1 MLIVGIQED
10 PVSTEGDQLNVIVTR
25 GLIEP
30 SIPVFVTVTTRRIPF
45 NPDDIPH
52 FRLASED
59 GRSSP

>member
-30 SIPVFVTVTTRRIPF
+30 SIPVFVTVTTRLIRF
-45 NPDDIPH
+45 YPDAQPD
-52 FRLASED
+52 FSLASED